1 VATPAEV
8 ARQRAL
14 RNYVV
19 FRVKAIEFLDILAL
33 YSRLRAIPMNQ
44 EQLLAAKKTVPQ
56 GQGLDHLLGFLAFRP
71 PKFSAD
77 SLKTVAVSWFALF
90 IDKNGMDVIDL
101 WCEVFPKHAT
111 KTRAAW
117 RRMEPAWQLLR
128 DFRNQAGFH
137 ADSPIRFF
145 GARHNVVKEWPKV
158 EAALKE
164 FDALFQFFLRAEAT
178 ELSAELE
185 PALDSLL
192 DELEKLHGEANFKRE
207 QFKSYLMLA
216 DLKAAAVPTV

>member
-1 VATPAEV
+1 VATTPADV

-14 RNYVV
+14 QNYVV

-33 YSRLRAIPMNQ
+33 YSQLRATPMSQ
-44 EQLLAAKKTVPQ
+44 DQLFAAKKTVPQ
-56 GQGLDHLLGFLAFRP
+56 GLAPLVGFLAFRP

-77 SLKTVAVSWFALF
+77 SLKTVALSWFALF

-128 DFRNQAGFH
+128 DFRNQVGFH

-145 GARHNVVKEWPKV
+145 GARYKVLKDWPIV

-164 FDALFQFFLRAEAT
+164 FETLFNFFLKAEAT

-192 DELEKLHGEANFKRE
+192 DELERLHGGAKFQRE

-216 DLKAAAVPTV
+216 DLKAAEGPTV